1 MKNIAILNLGS
12 HDIKIKKGC
21 EEDFLKTFDYD
32 EELSEILEEG
42 FGIQSNLCEF
52 TKKLYEEYP
61 KGIEYIEFPIVEPI
75 IERVGKELSNGEKLE
90 KIIFVTTEQDKADK
104 KDTVYLG
111 ELFKKI
117 KSDNKSELNKKLGFS
132 NIKVNNYVIKDNP
145 ADYDVMMDRYKKIIE
160 SSTDCEVVYIN
171 LTGGTPAMN
180 MSLLY
185 NSTNEINI
193 KVIPLYVNG
202 KTKRTIKLRVI
213 EELKKNKIKDELK
226 TFIAKHLY
234 DAAIMTIE
242 RNEKSLDVNKAR
254 IVVAML
260 NIAKDRREF
269 NFEKALEPIDQLK
282 YELPNSRDV
291 FDRFEEAVTNLNSSN
306 DLYMLNELKNN
317 AIYKYTDGAYTD
329 FLGRIF
335 RIQEASY
342 ALLLR
347 KNRLIKEK
355 KDKYVLNKENLSHE
369 QEEEIK
375 NFKNDNGEKIE
386 VDKGLNTYSM
396 EKVLEC
402 ILSDRSLEMELLDK
416 LKQLDKL
423 KKLRNKSIL
432 AHGYKGVSK
441 QVIDDEI
448 PNIEQYL
455 NSLIEGFASILD
467 IEIYD
472 DKFYNLDDNYFDNDL
487 LRLIEEL

>member
-1 MKNIAILNLGS
+1 MTS
-12 HDIKIKKGC
+12 W
-21 EEDFLKTFDYD
+21 
-32 EELSEILEEG
+32 
-42 FGIQSNLCEF
+42 
-52 TKKLYEEYP
+52 
-61 KGIEYIEFPIVEPI
+61 
-75 IERVGKELSNGEKLE
+75 
-90 KIIFVTTEQDKADK
+90 
-104 KDTVYLG
+104 
-111 ELFKKI
+111 
-117 KSDNKSELNKKLGFS
+117 
-132 NIKVNNYVIKDNP
+132 
-145 ADYDVMMDRYKKIIE
+145 
-160 SSTDCEVVYIN
+160 
-171 LTGGTPAMN
+171 
-180 MSLLY
+180 
-185 NSTNEINI
+185 
-193 KVIPLYVNG
+193 YVNG

-369 QEEEIK
+369 QEKEIK